1 MQMELEI
8 ISTEENRPLNRK
20 KVRFKSRNRKR
31 GDIRSDI
38 AKALKVPETNIVID
52 NMKTQFGKDEVMGYA
67 KIYGDQESMR
77 EIEREHII
85 TRNFGKEEEAK

>member
-1 MQMELEI
+1 MHMELEI
-8 ISTEENRPLNRK
+8 ISTEEDRLLNRK

-38 AKALKVPETNIVID
+38 AKALKVPKTNMVID

-67 KIYGDQESMR
+67 KIYDDQKSMR
-77 EIEREHII
+77 EIERKHII